1 VPRFEA
7 TRQID
12 VPPETAFL
20 VAADVEN
27 YAKFLPLLQRST
39 IRGARSA
46 EGDSEKFRAELVVAY
61 EALGIREA
69 FVSHVTTDKG
79 KLFVEARSEDGP
91 FKLVTTRWQIKPMGQ
106 GSSVTVSIEYAL
118 RSPLLQMAVT
128 GLMPK
133 AVEKLMTAFEN
144 RAKLMAKTVL
154 VS

>member
-7 TRQID
+7 SRQID
-12 VPPETAFL
+12 IPAETAFL

-27 YAKFLPLLQRST
+27 YAKFLPLLQRSS
-39 IRGARSA
+39 IRGARSTQ
-46 EGDSEKFRAELVVAY
+46 GDVEKFRAELVVAY

-79 KLFVEARSEDGP
+79 KLIVEAKSEDGP

-106 GSSVTVSIEYAL
+106 GSSVSVSIDYAL
-118 RSPLLQMAVT
+118 RNPLLQMAVG

-133 AVEKLMTAFEN
+133 AVEKLMTAFEE
-144 RAKLMAKTVL
+144 RAKSMAQAVL